1 MQRRESRNDVILLQS
16 CRLRIGWAA
25 RGLPRP
31 IVALS
36 TASIGPSKLQLPS
49 TSMKDVGM
57 AYFNLLFGFVM
68 LPNETETELRAME
81 SPQAAVLGR
90 H

>member
-1 MQRRESRNDVILLQS
+1 
-16 CRLRIGWAA
+16 
-25 RGLPRP
+25 
-31 IVALS
+31 
-36 TASIGPSKLQLPS
+36 
-49 TSMKDVGM
+49 M

-68 LPNETETELRAME
+68 LSNEYETELRAME